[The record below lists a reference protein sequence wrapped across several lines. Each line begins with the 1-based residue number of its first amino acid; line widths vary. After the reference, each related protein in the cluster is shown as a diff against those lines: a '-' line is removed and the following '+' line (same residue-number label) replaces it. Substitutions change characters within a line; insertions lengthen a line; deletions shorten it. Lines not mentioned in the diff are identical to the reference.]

1 MGQIAKVLLHSSS
14 RCNMSDLGLLSYYL
28 GLEVKQQ
35 SGDISICQGAYA
47 KKILD
52 ISGMK
57 GCNPMDT
64 PMEQHI
70 KLLPGKPELVTNAT
84 KYRSIVG
91 SLRYLVNSRPDLAFS
106 VGMVSRFMEAPNLEH
121 WGAIKR
127 ILRYVAGTT
136 QLGCRFVKGT
146 HSELFGFTDSDHAGD
161 IQKRKS
167 TSGVVFFLGSN
178 LITWSSQKQRVVVLS
193 SCESEYIAAATGTCQ
208 GVWLSRLL
216 ADLTSTEVKKFR
228 LYIDSK
234 SAQELCKN
242 PVYHERSKHIDT
254 RYHYI
259 RECVADGI
267 LDVWHVGTDDQLA
280 DILTKPLG
288 RNRLIEMRTQLGVVT
303 V

>member
-1 MGQIAKVLLHSSS
+1 MG
-14 RCNMSDLGLLSYYL
+14 
-28 GLEVKQQ
+28 
-35 SGDISICQGAYA
+35 
-47 KKILD
+47 KK
-52 ISGMK
+52 GYVVVVVVVVVV
-57 GCNPMDT
+57 

-70 KLLPGKPELVTNAT
+70 KPLPGKPELVASAT

-106 VGMVSRFMEAPNLEH
+106 VGMVSRFMEAPNSEH

-127 ILRYVAGTT
+127 IVRYVAGTT
-136 QLGCRFVKGT
+136 QLGCRFVKGA

-167 TSGVVFFLGSN
+167 TSGVVFFLGPN
-178 LITWSSQKQRVVVLS
+178 LITWSSQKQRVVALS

-216 ADLTSTEVKKFR
+216 ADLTCTEVKKFR

-254 RYHYI
+254 
-259 RECVADGI
+259 
-267 LDVWHVGTDDQLA
+267 
-280 DILTKPLG
+280 
-288 RNRLIEMRTQLGVVT
+288 
-303 V
+303 